1 MRALGTALGHR
12 RNRDVPSAR
21 DMPPYQRAK
30 QTTQGPRGVI
40 IATFPNGKISR
51 RRHLSALLRRT
62 VCAAGLPPTPL
73 PPYCLRRGMITA
85 MAVAG
90 VAQWLRMEMCG
101 HRDKASVSHS
111 RYVDPDAGRMRD
123 VNNLVARTI
132 IMSTGRR

>member
-1 MRALGTALGHR
+1 MRAICRT
-12 RNRDVPSAR
+12 
-21 DMPPYQRAK
+21 YQRAK

-40 IATFPNGKISR
+40 IATFPNGKIIR

-90 VAQWLRMEMCG
+90 VAQWLRREMCG
-101 HRDKASVSHS
+101 HRDKASASHS

-123 VNNLVARTI
+123 VNDLVARTI